1 MQGLYT
7 PDILQFL
14 HALLSSTDEPL
25 LTMLALSRQN
35 LLIPLGPLLT
45 TILSLSLGLEATN
58 PFCFLMGNS
67 FLAWEGLIA
76 KDLNIAATSLTECLK
91 CRANQGKALDKAT
104 DPLGSLQRFLTA
116 FSSNR
121 ELWLGIQMESS
132 SGICLLKRFTSGR
145 LHVL

>member
-14 HALLSSTDEPL
+14 HALLSSADEPL

-45 TILSLSLGLEATN
+45 RGLSLSLEATN
-58 PFCFLMGNS
+58 PFCFLMGKS
-67 FLAWEGLIA
+67 FLAWEGMIV

-104 DPLGSLQRFLTA
+104 DPLGSLQRFLKA
-116 FSSNR
+116 FSSKR
-121 ELWLGIQMESS
+121 ELWLEIQMESS